1 MSSTSEPTA
10 LESLSQTIQDYTG
23 IQVQGEVMI
32 GISIAL
38 LAAILVA
45 SYFIP
50 TVREAVEKFLE
61 PLTDTIKEEGS
72 AKMAEKLDEAK
83 EKLSEKIRQL

>member
-1 MSSTSEPTA
+1 M
-10 LESLSQTIQDYTG
+10 
-23 IQVQGEVMI
+23 V
-32 GISIAL
+32 GISVAL

-61 PLTDTIKEEGS
+61 PLIDTIKEEGC
-72 AKMAEKLDEAK
+72 AKLAEKLDEAK
-83 EKLSEKIRQL
+83 EKL